1 MATVT
6 LPLLRPVL
14 IAAFTVV
21 FLSGLRDLNTPLFL
35 GGGSTKSTTMSVLIF
50 QFWSEARIGEAAALT
65 IVLLALTFAVFLSFS
80 RAFGRGY

>member
-6 LPLLRPVL
+6 RPLLRPVL

-21 FLSGLRDLNTPLFL
+21 FLSALRDLNTPLFL
-35 GGGSTKSTTMSVLIF
+35 GGGSTRSTTMSVLIF

-65 IVLLALTFAVFLSFS
+65 MVLLALTFAIFLPFS
-80 RAFGRGY
+80 RAFHRGY